1 MSSVFSAAAA
11 MLVDSRVRLE
21 ISPKVVHACTPT
33 QKQRSLVAAAALLAG
48 PKFRLRLLLLQAAG
62 SWSNGAPY
70 PDTVETST
78 RAGTF

>member
-11 MLVDSRVRLE
+11 MLVDSQYQLE
-21 ISPKVVHACTPT
+21 ISP
-33 QKQRSLVAAAALLAG
+33 RSSPCLRTHSKATLHLAAAALLAG

-62 SWSNGAPY
+62 SWSNGAY